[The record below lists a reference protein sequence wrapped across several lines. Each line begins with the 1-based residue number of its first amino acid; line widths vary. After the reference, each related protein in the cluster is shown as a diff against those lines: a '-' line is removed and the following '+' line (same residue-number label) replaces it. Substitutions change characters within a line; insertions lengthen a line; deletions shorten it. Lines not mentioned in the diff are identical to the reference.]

1 MKKFFGEFKK
11 FITRGNIIDMSVGVI
26 VGGAFT
32 AIVNGL
38 TNNSNVTI
46 KRVKNDR
53 GLIEKTE
60 SDKNKIILVEDN
72 RQIICG

>member
-1 MKKFFGEFKK
+1 MNNTVLNANKLSKAEEL
-11 FITRGNIIDMSVGVI
+11 
-26 VGGAFT
+26 
-32 AIVNGL
+32 VNDL

-46 KRVKNDR
+46 KRIKNDR

>member
-1 MKKFFGEFKK
+1 MMNTVLNANKLSKAEEL
-11 FITRGNIIDMSVGVI
+11 
-26 VGGAFT
+26 
-32 AIVNGL
+32 VNGL
-38 TNNSNVTI
+38 TNNSSVTI

-60 SDKNKIILVEDN
+60 ADKNKVILVEDN

>member
-1 MKKFFGEFKK
+1 MNNTVLNANKLSKAEEL
-11 FITRGNIIDMSVGVI
+11 
-26 VGGAFT
+26 
-32 AIVNGL
+32 VNGL

-60 SDKNKIILVEDN
+60 SDNNKIILVEDN